1 MKALE
6 VDRSRRYETALALA
20 DDLQRYLRQEPVT
33 ARPPTLSYQF
43 SKFVRRHRVQ
53 AVAASVAILALVVG
67 AIAAGVG
74 LVRATRAEATARQ
87 EAATSKQVSD
97 FLVRLFTLSNPDEAP
112 GKPTTVRELLERGAG
127 GIETDLKGQP
137 VVQANLFGT
146 ISKVYEALG
155 QYPESKRFAEKAL
168 ALPHASGADGEL
180 QTAAVLLHPIHFDE
194 HFASQSQ
201 HGRCLVNGTLVFAL
215 TVGMSVRDV
224 SETAIANL
232 EYEKVLHLAPTFHG
246 DTIYAESEILEVT
259 PSQSKPDR
267 GVVYLETRAVNQKG
281 ERVLSLRRRVL
292 IPRRPAS

>member
-1 MKALE
+1 MGRFLE
-6 VDRSRRYETALALA
+6 DFHVGELIKHWPGRTIRDF
-20 DDLQRYLRQEPVT
+20 DDT
-33 ARPPTLSYQF
+33 W
-43 SKFVRRHRVQ
+43 
-53 AVAASVAILALVVG
+53 
-67 AIAAGVG
+67 
-74 LVRATRAEATARQ
+74 
-87 EAATSKQVSD
+87 
-97 FLVRLFTLSNPDEAP
+97 FTLMTMNTNP
-112 GKPTTVRELLERGAG
+112 L
-127 GIETDLKGQP
+127 
-137 VVQANLFGT
+137 
-146 ISKVYEALG
+146 
-155 QYPESKRFAEKAL
+155 
-168 ALPHASGADGEL
+168 
-180 QTAAVLLHPIHFDE
+180 HFDE
-194 HFASQSQ
+194 HFASQSP